1 MSAPE
6 SPARPPAIFQFPF
19 PLYFLL
25 IIRGVKMPEKEV
37 EIDKTDAFLKIAKM
51 DEGGNLIV
59 APGG

>member
-1 MSAPE
+1 
-6 SPARPPAIFQFPF
+6 
-19 PLYFLL
+19 L